1 MLFFHVS
8 NCCSHHRNVI
18 WSPRGGEVVCKT
30 ICLLEVIYKVKK
42 KLGICPL
49 VTSLL
54 SMQKK
59 TGRAFADLLLPLL
72 SPNMPHKHMY
82 QHTRAHPHPL
92 LQLGTEPLFM
102 LEEGTSGEKAAERH
116 HHDKP
121 DLGTAH
127 SALPSPW
134 GEGILRETASV
145 AILLPGSLHRFPWNL
160 SLALSCSW
168 LLYTIVETP
177 ELWSPFPRGKL
188 YGPQEGAKSL
198 RRFWGSIPCR
208 YPQQDKAPCCCHS
221 SCSQLQNQ

>member
-1 MLFFHVS
+1 MPTCNFFIKYAKENRKGFCWIAASFSLPKHATQAHVPTHTCIS
-8 NCCSHHRNVI
+8 PPITSVRNWALVYAGRRHQ
-18 WSPRGGEVVCKT
+18 WRESSRTTSPWQAR
-30 ICLLEVIYKVKK
+30 
-42 KLGICPL
+42 
-49 VTSLL
+49 
-54 SMQKK
+54 
-59 TGRAFADLLLPLL
+59 
-72 SPNMPHKHMY
+72 
-82 QHTRAHPHPL
+82 
-92 LQLGTEPLFM
+92 
-102 LEEGTSGEKAAERH
+102 
-116 HHDKP
+116 
-121 DLGTAH
+121 LGTAH

-134 GEGILRETASV
+134 GEGILWETASA

-221 SCSQLQNQ
+221 SCSQLLLPYCDMSSAHSDESRPTFVQILVAISKANTKPECKTNNGWLD